1 MNFPYVSSFDFFLNC
16 SLHAENQVD
25 HHPSCMATSIYLF
38 GLFAGYFDN
47 GKSTPTPSIQNESTP
62 KHTQN
67 LNPNFQGG
75 MRKTKD
81 GHLFPET
88 QG

>member
-67 LNPNFQGG
+67 LNPIFLSFFFVL
-75 MRKTKD
+75 
-81 GHLFPET
+81 LFI
-88 QG
+88 